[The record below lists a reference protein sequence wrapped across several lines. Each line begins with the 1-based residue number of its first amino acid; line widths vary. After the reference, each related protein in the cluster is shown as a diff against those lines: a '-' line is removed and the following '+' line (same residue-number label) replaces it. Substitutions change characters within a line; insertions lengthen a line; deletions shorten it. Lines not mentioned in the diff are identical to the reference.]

1 MLDAFELVCSCSC
14 GCAACGGQARP
25 CCEHGVQSCARRH
38 IFEIPIYNAR
48 DTCMPWQCDA
58 ELRLLTLST
67 AAQMPEPAVCLYI
80 YRDPVTNAMSLVE
93 NAKKSAQ
100 TSTTMPMTAE
110 RWLATWQEG
119 ASMRPTGIPCEICV
133 VHGTLVHGT
142 ICPADRLNAAKAPNP
157 YTKLL

>member
-1 MLDAFELVCSCSC
+1 MLDAFKLVCSCSC

-38 IFEIPIYNAR
+38 IFETPIYNAR

-119 ASMRPTGIPCEICV
+119 ASMWPTGWSRKFHPGQ
-133 VHGTLVHGT
+133 GTLTHGAA
-142 ICPADRLNAAKAPNP
+142 CPAGRLNNAKAHSSH
-157 YTKLL
+157 TTLL